1 MDTKDRKRQVAVPPR
16 SGRKPASPQSAD
28 RRKAQS
34 ARKRKP
40 VDTGIVYTQPK
51 PFNRNR
57 FLLRLATVVAVV
69 LAMVLGMAIFFKVE
83 TVTVS
88 GVEKYTAW
96 DIKQASGIQEGDS
109 LLSLSDA
116 KISGNII
123 TALPY
128 VKQARAGIKLPNTV
142 NIEIE
147 ELDVVYAVQE
157 DSGSWWLMSADGRV
171 VDSTNSAEAKAYTRI
186 LGVQLAAPKVG
197 QQAVAAEPEPTT
209 ESDAEGSSQP
219 VQTVPVT
226 VRNSERLDTVVTVL
240 QYLEENGIIGQM
252 ASVDVSN
259 LGAIEAWYGTRFQIN
274 LGDRTQLGYKIS
286 SIKATIDNPEMG
298 LYSSGALDV
307 SFTVKPD
314 MVVYTPFTNVE

>member
-1 MDTKDRKRQVAVPPR
+1 MDTKDRKRQAVAPPR
-16 SGRKPASPQSAD
+16 GGRKPASAQTAD
-28 RRKAQS
+28 RKTAQP
-34 ARKRKP
+34 ARRRKP
-40 VDTGIVYTQPK
+40 AEAGIVYTQPK

-69 LAMVLGMAIFFKVE
+69 LAMLLGMAIFFKVE

-116 KISGNII
+116 KISGKII

-147 ELDVVYAVQE
+147 ELDVVYAVE
-157 DSGSWWLMSADGRV
+157 CNDSSWWLMSADGRV
-171 VDSTNSAEAKAYTRI
+171 VDSTNSAEAKAYARI
-186 LGVQLAAPKVG
+186 VGVQLSNPQVG
-197 QQAVAAEPEPTT
+197 QQAVAAEPDPAA
-209 ESDAEGSSQP
+209 ESDPEASSQP
-219 VQTVPVT
+219 VQTTPVT
-226 VRNSERLDTVVTVL
+226 VHNSERLDTVVTIL

-259 LGAIEAWYGTRFQIN
+259 LGAIEMWYGTRFQIN
-274 LGDRTQLGYKIS
+274 LGDRTQLGYKVS
-286 SIKATIDNPEMG
+286 SMKSTIDNPEMG
-298 LYSSGALDV
+298 QYSSGMLDV

-314 MVVYTPFTNVE
+314 MVVYTPFANVE